1 MSAPAASLA
10 SVFGAPASSGA
21 SPAINRAPQ
30 AAISAL
36 ARFAGLRLTR
46 KERDLFAVLLGNP
59 RKCISREAL
68 LRTVWG
74 YGEGAKTR
82 TVDVHVLRLRRK
94 LGPEHGNAIK
104 TIVRQGYCWDPDM

>member
-1 MSAPAASLA
+1 MPTIA
-10 SVFGAPASSGA
+10 
-21 SPAINRAPQ
+21 RAPQ

-36 ARFAGLRLTR
+36 ARFGGLKLTR
-46 KERDLFAVLLGNP
+46 KERDLLAVLIGNP
-59 RKCISREAL
+59 RKCISRETL

-82 TVDVHVLRLRRK
+82 TVDVHILRLRRK

-104 TIVRQGYCWDPDM
+104 TIVRAGYCWDPDM